1 MATSLSKPDFDVAT
15 ASEAGKSD
23 PSTTV
28 PTPPVGG
35 QDALQALLAFS
46 SLHAQ
51 IRQRRAREAFGGRNA
66 SSWSEGP
73 DQFVLYEVLQLVA
86 ERALALTGADG
97 VGIALVQDGEIVCRA
112 ATGPIAPDIGARLN
126 PKSGISGAC
135 FRTAEI
141 VRCDDAENDPR
152 VDAQASRNLNARSMV
167 AVPLCGRRSVIGLI
181 EAFSTEAY
189 GFNESDVK
197 SLGLL
202 AELILGAIKPEEEE
216 LLETLSP
223 VSLHGIG
230 IHGDLSREKRT
241 PEPTPA
247 PTPVTMGSSTP
258 VQVQPATKTPKPPPT
273 SVPKSVTVE
282 HPDLG
287 TLELQ
292 DVKISELFAQP
303 VPEPEPAKP
312 TAIPVPDLSPEA
324 DQSAESSPEMFSD
337 YQQPEKSRSG
347 LVLALSLVAV
357 AVVAAGVVWW
367 RLHARATADASLSTP
382 VPAVAAAPQ
391 PMLEPATTTVQQPAP
406 TQDSGEL
413 EPQTPVGPEDATRN
427 TLPLVTGVRH
437 WESNGST
444 TVVIDLQDQVQYEVH
459 RLTSPERIYFDLHDT
474 VLSPELARGKTIEIG
489 NSQLVRIRI
498 AQPVPGVSRIVLE
511 TRDVSNFSISLE
523 SNPSRLIA
531 EIRASGGSS
540 QTAPTE
546 APGVMK
552 PQAQAEH
559 KLTSSTSPNPSSVS
573 RTKIVVDAG
582 HGGWDLGTIGRKG
595 LVEKDLVLD
604 IAQRLGKLLETKLG
618 AEVVYTRTDDNYLPL
633 EKRAELA
640 NEAQADLFV
649 SVHANYSDLPTA
661 RGVET
666 YYTNFSSSGE
676 APDVEKRENA
686 TAKSAPG
693 APTLTGVALKE
704 RTAESRRLAASVERS
719 LYSTLSSAT
728 PGIRDRGV
736 KEAGFV
742 VLTGTSMPA
751 ILAEVS
757 FVSSPMDEKNLES
770 SEYRQQIAEALYKGI
785 AKYEASS
792 SRVKL
797 ASASGKPTG
806 R

>member
-15 ASEAGKSD
+15 TSEAGSH
-23 PSTTV
+23 PSSTA
-28 PTPPVGG
+28 PAPPVAG

-46 SLHAQ
+46 SLHEQ
-51 IRQRRAREAFGGRNA
+51 IRQRRAREAFGGKNGP
-66 SSWSEGP
+66 SWTDGP

-97 VGIALVQDGEIVCRA
+97 VAIALVQEGEIVCRA
-112 ATGPIAPDIGARLN
+112 ATGPIAPDIGARLD

-135 FRTAEI
+135 FRQAEI

-189 GFNESDVK
+189 GFNESDIK

-216 LLETLSP
+216 LLESLSP
-223 VSLHGIG
+223 VPLHGIG
-230 IHGDLSREKRT
+230 IHGDLSREKRVAPATKPAENVPTTLVQARPEVKT
-241 PEPTPA
+241 PEPAPA
-247 PTPVTMGSSTP
+247 PIR
-258 VQVQPATKTPKPPPT
+258 
-273 SVPKSVTVE
+273 KSVTVE

-292 DVKISELFAQP
+292 DVKISELFGQP
-303 VPEPEPAKP
+303 IPEPEPESI
-312 TAIPVPDLSPEA
+312 TVA
-324 DQSAESSPEMFSD
+324 DQESSDDESAEPVTEIFSE
-337 YQQPEKSRSG
+337 YQEPKKSRSG
-347 LVLALSLVAV
+347 LIAGLLAAAALA
-357 AVVAAGVVWW
+357 AIAAGLGWW
-367 RLHARATADASLSTP
+367 RLHDRARSDASVSTP
-382 VPAVAAAPQ
+382 ASPVAAAPQ
-391 PMLEPATTTVQQPAP
+391 PKLEPATSQVQEPAP
-406 TQDSGEL
+406 TQDSSEL
-413 EPQTPVGPEDATRN
+413 APQVPVSPEDASRN
-427 TLPLVTGVRH
+427 TLPMVTDVRH
-437 WESNGST
+437 WESDGST
-444 TVVIDLQDQVQYEVH
+444 TVAIDLQDQVQYEVH

-474 VLSPELARGKTIEIG
+474 VLAGDLARGKTIEVG

-511 TRDVSNFSISLE
+511 TKDVSNFSVSLE
-523 SNPSRLIA
+523 SNPSRLVA
-531 EIRASGGSS
+531 EIRTTPSPS
-540 QTAPTE
+540 TKAPTDSKD
-546 APGVMK
+546 VVK
-552 PQAQAEH
+552 PQAQPEH
-559 KLTSSTSPNPSSVS
+559 KLTSSAPPGASST

-604 IAQRLGKLLETKLG
+604 IAQRLGKLLESKLG
-618 AEVVYTRTDDNYLPL
+618 AEVVYTRSDDNYVSL

-640 NEAQADLFV
+640 NDAQADLFV

-666 YYTNFSSSGE
+666 YYTNFSSSSE
-676 APDVEKRENA
+676 TLDVEKRENA

-693 APTLTGVALKE
+693 APMLTGVALKE

-770 SEYRQQIAEALYKGI
+770 SEYRQHIAEALYKGI

-797 ASASGKPTG
+797 ASAGKMGSG